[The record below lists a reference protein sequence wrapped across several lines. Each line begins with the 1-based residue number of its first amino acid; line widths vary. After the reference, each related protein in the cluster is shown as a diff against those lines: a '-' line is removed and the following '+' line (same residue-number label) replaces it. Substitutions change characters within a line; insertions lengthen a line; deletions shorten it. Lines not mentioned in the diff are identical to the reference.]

1 MAQAIPATVGGQ
13 PVLILKE
20 GSERSL
26 GRDAQR
32 NNITAAKVVAE
43 IVKTSFGPQGLDKM
57 LVSGFGDV
65 TITSDGATI
74 LKEMDIEHPAAKMMI
89 EVAKATDEEVGD
101 GTTAVVILTGSLLE
115 KAEQLLNQ
123 NVHPTLIIDGYG
135 KASEEALKILEDIS
149 MEVPPLDKDVLKK
162 IASTSMA
169 TKLIQGSKEALAS
182 IAVNAVLKVVKKT
195 KSGYEVDVDDVT
207 VEKKSGASMADT
219 RLIDGV
225 AVNKDVV
232 HDKMPKRINDAKI
245 VLINAPFQVEKTEFD
260 GKIDIERPEEMRAW
274 LDEETNL
281 LKEMVDD
288 IVSVGANVVIC
299 QKAIEEPAQQY
310 MAQNGILAVRQLI
323 EKNME
328 RVAKATGGKILSSL
342 KGLSRDDL
350 GYAEIIEERKL
361 SGEDWLFIEGCKNP
375 KAITLLIRGGTEK
388 ATEEAERAIHDAL
401 SVVKD
406 VIENP
411 RILAG
416 GGAPEAEVSSKL
428 RDWAE
433 TLSGKEQLA
442 AMDFA
447 DAIEEIPLILAHNAG
462 VDPMDTR
469 VELRSK
475 HKTGDTWAG
484 VDASSGK
491 VKDMRNLDVYEP
503 LAVKVQVLMSALEA
517 ASMILRIDDVIAAGK
532 MKTPTPPPSM

>member
-1 MAQAIPATVGGQ
+1 MAQAIPATIGGQ
-13 PVLILKE
+13 QVLILKE
-20 GSERSL
+20 GSERSI

-32 NNITAAKVVAE
+32 NNITAANVVAE
-43 IVKTSFGPQGLDKM
+43 IVKTSFGPRGLDKM
-57 LVSGFGDV
+57 LVSGFGDI

-115 KAEQLLNQ
+115 KAQQLLSQ
-123 NVHPTLIIDGYG
+123 NVHPTLIIDGYR
-135 KASEEALKILEDIS
+135 KASEEGLKILEEIS
-149 MEVPPLDKDVLKK
+149 IEVSSLDKDILRK

-182 IAVNAVLKVVKKT
+182 LAVDSVLKVVKKT
-195 KSGYEVDVDDVT
+195 KSGYEVEIDDIT
-207 VEKKSGASMADT
+207 VEKKSGGSMADT
-219 RLIDGV
+219 MLIDGV

-232 HDKMPKRINDAKI
+232 HDRMPKRIDDAKLL
-245 VLINAPFQVEKTEFD
+245 LINAPFQVEKTEFD
-260 GKIDIERPEEMRAW
+260 GRIGIERPEEMKAW
-274 LDEETNL
+274 LDEETRL

-310 MAQNGILAVRQLI
+310 MAQNGILAVRQLV

-342 KGLSRDDL
+342 KGLSQKDL
-350 GYAEIIEERKL
+350 GYAEIVEERKL
-361 SGEDWLFIEGCKNP
+361 AGEDWLFIEGCKNP
-375 KAITLLIRGGTEK
+375 KAITLLIRGGTAK

-401 SVVKD
+401 CVVRD

-442 AMDFA
+442 AIDFA

-462 VDPMDTR
+462 VDPIDTG

-491 VKDMRNLDVYEP
+491 IKDMRNLDVYEP
-503 LAVKVQVLMSALEA
+503 LAVKVQVLKSALEA

-532 MKTPTPPPSM
+532 MKTPGPPM

>member
-1 MAQAIPATVGGQ
+1 MAQAIPATIGGQ
-13 PVLILKE
+13 QVLILKE
-20 GSERSL
+20 GSERSI

-57 LVSGFGDV
+57 LVSGFGDI

-115 KAEQLLNQ
+115 KAQQLLDQ
-123 NVHPTLIIDGYG
+123 NVHPTLIIDGYR
-135 KASEEALKILEDIS
+135 KASEEGLKMLEEIS
-149 MEVPPLDKDVLKK
+149 IEVSSLDKDALRK

-169 TKLIQGSKEALAS
+169 TKLIQGSKEDLAN
-182 IAVNAVLKVVKKT
+182 IAVNSVLRVVKKT
-195 KSGYEVDVDDVT
+195 KSGYEVEIDDIT
-207 VEKKSGASMADT
+207 VEKKSGGSMADT
-219 RLIDGV
+219 KLIDGV

-232 HDKMPKRINDAKI
+232 NDRMPKRIDNAKI
-245 VLINAPFQVEKTEFD
+245 LLINSPFQVEKTEFD
-260 GKIDIERPEEMRAW
+260 GRIGIERPEDMKAW
-274 LDEETNL
+274 LDEETRL
-281 LKEMVDD
+281 LKEMVDN

-310 MAQNGILAVRQLI
+310 MAQNGILAVRQLV

-328 RVAKATGGKILSSL
+328 RVAKATGGKILSSF
-342 KGLSRDDL
+342 KGLSEKDL
-350 GYAEIIEERKL
+350 GYAEIVEERKL
-361 SGEDWLFIEGCKNP
+361 AGEDWLFIEGCKNP

-401 SVVKD
+401 CVVKD

-428 RDWAE
+428 REWAE

-442 AMDFA
+442 AIDFA

-462 VDPMDTR
+462 VDPVDTR

-475 HKTGDTWAG
+475 HKAGDTWAG

-491 VKDMRNLDVYEP
+491 IQDMRRLDIYEP
-503 LAVKVQVLMSALEA
+503 LAVKVQVLKSALEA
-517 ASMILRIDDVIAAGK
+517 SSMILRIDDVISAGK
-532 MKTPTPPPSM
+532 MKTPTLPK

>member
-195 KSGYEVDVDDVT
+195 KAGYEVDVDDVT

-517 ASMILRIDDVIAAGK
+517 ASMILRIDQ
-532 MKTPTPPPSM
+532 

>member
-195 KSGYEVDVDDVT
+195 KAGYEVDVDDVT